1 MVSAFGPIKHVSA
14 SWDTV
19 EMTVLLRR
27 MAHVES
33 MIAIIMVLAVVVYVS
48 VTLDGKEITVLT
60 RVYVEQS
67 N

>member
-1 MVSAFGPIKHVSA
+1 
-14 SWDTV
+14 
-19 EMTVLLRR
+19 